1 MVISREREAEILRY
15 YHVEKWRVGTIAR
28 EIGVHHNVVKRVLAQ
43 GGLHRF
49 GKPRAS
55 QIDPFLPFI
64 HQTLEKFP
72 ALTASRLY
80 AMVRERGYRGGP
92 DHSAILSPATGHA
105 PQPKPIC
112 VSAACRPR
120 RRKLIGVTSVIC

>member
-43 GGLHRF
+43 AGLHRF

-55 QIDPFLPFI
+55 QIDPFLLFI

-72 ALTASRLY
+72 ALTASRLF

-92 DHSAILSPATGHA
+92 DHFRHLI
-105 PQPKPIC
+105 
-112 VSAACRPR
+112 ACHRPR
-120 RRKLIGVTSVIC
+120 PAAEAYLRLGSRAAHPGAADADRAR